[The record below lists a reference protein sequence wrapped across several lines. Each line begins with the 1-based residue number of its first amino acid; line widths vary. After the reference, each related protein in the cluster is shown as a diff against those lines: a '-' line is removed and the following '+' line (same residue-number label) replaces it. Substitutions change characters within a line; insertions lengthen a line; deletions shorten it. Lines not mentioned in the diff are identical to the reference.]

1 MKAELIYVEKIEV
14 SGLWLDI
21 TRQKNTPDG
30 EWYGITL
37 IGDGKIISDNESWI
51 FDTFY
56 PMLKEDKKR
65 ALKEIKVDYNKE
77 TAKAFR
83 QLIKEALKLG
93 WFHEEK

>member
-21 TRQKNTPDG
+21 TRQKDTPDG

-56 PMLKEDKKR
+56 PMLKEDKR
-65 ALKEIKVDYNKE
+65 GIKIGLVSRRK
-77 TAKAFR
+77 
-83 QLIKEALKLG
+83 IKLWK
-93 WFHEEK
+93 